1 VQLLQECGFI
11 GGTTQL
17 SREAII
23 KVLSSDPSLI
33 QDWLRYSGD
42 KRTSSGWFLMENGR
56 VGYLDARS
64 NASRAIQLDLGP
76 INDNLTSACAEFII
90 KETEGI
96 RDRALK
102 KGIGE
107 HS

>member
-11 GGTTQL
+11 GGTAKL
-17 SREAII
+17 SRDAII
-23 KVLSSDPSLI
+23 EVLSSDPSLI

-56 VGYLDARS
+56 VGYLDTRL
-64 NASRAIQLDLGP
+64 NASHDIRLDLGP
-76 INDNLTSACAEFII
+76 TNDNLASACAEFII
-90 KETEGI
+90 KETNGI

-102 KGIGE
+102 NNGKF
-107 HS
+107 